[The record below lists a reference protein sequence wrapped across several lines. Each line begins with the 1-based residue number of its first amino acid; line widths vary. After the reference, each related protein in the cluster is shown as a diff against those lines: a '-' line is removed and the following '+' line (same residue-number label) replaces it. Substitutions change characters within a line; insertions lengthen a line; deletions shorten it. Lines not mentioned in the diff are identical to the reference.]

1 MLTYILRRLLVAIP
15 TILLIVVLSFLIIT
29 AAPGGPFDSQ
39 EGAEIDPEIIA
50 NLRAAYNLDKPILT
64 QLFLYMK
71 GLFTGDLGPSFAFRG
86 RSVSEIIVNGFP
98 VSAQLGLASITFGL
112 VIGVA
117 FGVYAA
123 LRKNTFADY
132 SIMSLSMTGIAVPTF
147 VTAPFLALVFGLY
160 LNLLPISGWG
170 DGAVR
175 NMILPVIALA
185 LPKIGILA
193 RITRGSMLEVMRA
206 NHIRTARSK
215 GLPESKVVWRHTL
228 RAALIPIV
236 SYLGPAIAGVMTGSV
251 IIEQIFGLP
260 GIGRSFVE
268 GALNRDYPVVMGI
281 TILYATLI
289 ITLNL
294 ITDLAYR
301 VLDPRIRKD

>member
-1 MLTYILRRLLVAIP
+1 MLAYVARRLLIAIP

-29 AAPGGPFDSQ
+29 AAPGGPFTAQ
-39 EGAEIDPEIIA
+39 EGGDIDPEILA
-50 NLRAAYNLDKPILT
+50 NLRAAYNLDKPIST
-64 QLFLYMK
+64 QLALYMK
-71 GLFTGDLGPSFAFRG
+71 NLLTGDLGPSFVFRG
-86 RSVSEIIVNGFP
+86 RSVSEIIARGFP
-98 VSAQLGLASITFGL
+98 VSAQLGLSAIAVGL
-112 VIGVA
+112 LFGVA
-117 FGVYAA
+117 MGVYAS
-123 LRKNTFADY
+123 LRKNSFADY
-132 SIMSLSMTGIAVPTF
+132 AVMSLSLTGIAVPTF

-160 LNLLPISGWG
+160 LKLLPIAGWG
-170 DGAVR
+170 DGALR
-175 NMILPVIALA
+175 NMILPVTALA
-185 LPKIGILA
+185 LPKIGVIA
-193 RITRGSMLEVMRA
+193 RITRGSMLEVLRA

-215 GLPESKVVWRHTL
+215 GLPESKVIWRHTL
-228 RAALIPIV
+228 RAAAIPIV

-289 ITLNL
+289 IVLNL
-294 ITDLAYR
+294 ATDLVYR

>member
-1 MLTYILRRLLVAIP
+1 MAAYILRRLLIAIP

-29 AAPGGPFDSQ
+29 AAPGGPFDGQ
-39 EGAEIDPEIIA
+39 EGGDIDPEILA
-50 NLRAAYNLDKPILT
+50 NLRAAYNLDKPITT

-71 GLFTGDLGPSFAFRG
+71 GLVTGDLGPSFIFRG
-86 RSVSEIIVNGFP
+86 RSVSEIIARGFP
-98 VSAQLGLASITFGL
+98 VSAQLGLSA
-112 VIGVA
+112 IGVGLI
-117 FGVYAA
+117 FGMLLGVYAA
-123 LRKNTFADY
+123 MRKNTAADY
-132 SIMSLSMTGIAVPTF
+132 AVMSLSMTGIAVPTF

-160 LNLLPISGWG
+160 LKLLPIAGWG
-170 DGAVR
+170 DGALR
-175 NMILPVIALA
+175 NMILPVVALA

-193 RITRGSMLEVMRA
+193 RITRGAMLEVSRA

-215 GLPESKVVWRHTL
+215 GLPESIVITRHTL

-281 TILYATLI
+281 TILYATMI
-289 ITLNL
+289 IVLNL
-294 ITDLAYR
+294 ITDLVYR
-301 VLDPRIRKD
+301 LLDPRIKDN

>member
-1 MLTYILRRLLVAIP
+1 MLSYILRRLLIAIP

-29 AAPGGPFDSQ
+29 AAPGGPFDAQ
-39 EGAEIDPEIIA
+39 EGGDIDPEIIA
-50 NLRAAYNLDKPILT
+50 NLRAAYNLDKPIST

-71 GLFTGDLGPSFAFRG
+71 GLVTGDLGPSFAFRG
-86 RSVSEIIVNGFP
+86 RSVSEIIANGFP
-98 VSAQLGLASITFGL
+98 VSAQLGLSAIGVGL
-112 VIGVA
+112 VIGML
-117 FGVYAA
+117 FGVFAA
-123 LRKNTFADY
+123 MRKNTAADY
-132 SIMSLSMTGIAVPTF
+132 AVMSLSMTGIAVPTF
-147 VTAPFLALVFGLY
+147 VTAPFLALIFGLY
-160 LNLLPISGWG
+160 LKLLPIAGWG
-170 DGAVR
+170 DGALR
-175 NMILPVIALA
+175 NMILPVTALA
-185 LPKIGILA
+185 LPKIGVIA
-193 RITRGSMLEVMRA
+193 RITRGAMLEVSRA

-215 GLPESKVVWRHTL
+215 GLPESIVIWRHTL

-289 ITLNL
+289 IVLNL
-294 ITDLAYR
+294 ITDLIYR